1 MTTPMTRN
9 AERVAVWD
17 LPLRLFHWAL
27 AVAVTVSFVA
37 VKLLDDIDLHVRSGQ
52 VILGLLVFRLLW
64 GLMGSSTAQFHRF
77 VRGPS
82 AVLADIKGKAR
93 TVLGHSALGAL
104 SVMAMLTSLT
114 VQVLTGLS
122 SDDEIFTTG
131 PLVKY
136 LSSDQVSWANR
147 IHDWN
152 SKVLL
157 VLIALHLLAILFYWL
172 VRKRN
177 LVGPMIVGSMPATD
191 ELQQAAAD
199 VRLKSFWLGAVVAA
213 LGALA
218 AWAVFQL

>member
-1 MTTPMTRN
+1 MTRN
-9 AERVAVWD
+9 ADRVAVWD

-37 VKLLDDIDLHVRSGQ
+37 VEFLDDIDLHVRSGQ

-64 GLMGSSTAQFHRF
+64 GVVGSSTAQFHRF
-77 VRGPS
+77 VRGPAS
-82 AVLADIKGKAR
+82 VLAAVKGQAQ
-93 TVLGHSALGAL
+93 TALGHSALGAL
-104 SVMAMLTSLT
+104 SVVAMLTSLS

-157 VLIALHLLAILFYWL
+157 ALIALHLLAILYYWL
-172 VRKRN
+172 MRKRN
-177 LVGPMIVGSMPATD
+177 LVAPMITGSMPATD
-191 ELQQAAAD
+191 ALKQASAK
-199 VRLKSFWLGAVVAA
+199 VRLKSFWQGVAVAA
-213 LGALA
+213 IGGIT